1 MVKGEIAE
9 KIKRFIKSIIS
20 EYNPLYGSYAK
31 GTNDENS
38 DIDIAVI
45 VDEVEGSFLEQE
57 ARLYKIRRN
66 IDINIEPI
74 LIEQN
79 TTKAGFLNIYQVIG
93 KYYSLGRAQRLLS
106 GARQCAK

>member
-1 MVKGEIAE
+1 MVNRQIAE
-9 KIKRFIKSIIS
+9 KIDRFVETVIY
-20 EYNPLYGSYAK
+20 EYNPEQIILYGSYAK

-66 IDINIEPI
+66 INR
-74 LIEQN
+74 
-79 TTKAGFLNIYQVIG
+79 TKT
-93 KYYSLGRAQRLLS
+93 R
-106 GARQCAK
+106 